1 MDTAQFTTE
10 IMPKLNQCREH
21 LEYISSKLGD
31 RNSIAF
37 IESQGLY
44 EDAVYGLQRI
54 LRKLPANKGLD
65 LILESHGGSI
75 DVAST
80 IASLCHERFGQ
91 LRVIV
96 PFYAKS
102 AATLVALAADERM
115 LTCFTQL
122 GPVDP
127 QVRHPTNQTMWFPA
141 HSIKEA
147 LEQVEATKDRF
158 VKIAMA
164 DKLDPFLIGA
174 YRDAMAASKQY
185 VEQIVERWKV
195 SNKTEI
201 ISAFT
206 DKYKSHGYPIDT
218 SVLKALNVPFTPI
231 QDDIE
236 ASVFDLHEIC
246 YDIVSKDVNEGII
259 ILTKSEYMFM
269 SGDFRN
275 RANFTLAPPP
285 AKVDPLASS

>member
-1 MDTAQFTTE
+1 MLSSSN
-10 IMPKLNQCREH
+10 LN
-21 LEYISSKLGD
+21 
-31 RNSIAF
+31 
-37 IESQGLY
+37 
-44 EDAVYGLQRI
+44 AVYGLQRI
-54 LRKLPANKGLD
+54 LRRLPVNKGLD

-80 IASLCHERFGQ
+80 IASLCHERFRK
-91 LRVIV
+91 LRVII

-102 AATLVALAADERM
+102 AATLVALAADERI

-147 LEQVEATKDRF
+147 LEQVESTKDRY
-158 VKIAMA
+158 VKVAMA

-174 YRDAMAASKQY
+174 YRDAIAAAKQY
-185 VEQIVERWKV
+185 VEQIVEHWKV
-195 SNKTEI
+195 PNKADI

-206 DKYKSHGYPIDT
+206 DKYKSHGYPIDI
-218 SVLKALNVPFTPI
+218 SVLKALNVPYTMI

-236 ASVFDLHEIC
+236 TSVFDLHEIC
-246 YDIVSKDVNEGII
+246 YDIISKDVNEGII
-259 ILTKSEYMFM
+259 ILAKTEYLFM
-269 SGDFRN
+269 AGDFRN
-275 RANFTLAPPP
+275 RENFQLSNPSAPDN
-285 AKVDPLASS
+285 ATKENITKK